1 MVRCLCPEEVKELK
15 FHFERLNEHIKY
27 LEEYRKMDGAL
38 QNINF
43 PYAFSAVYRSLKEI
57 REILK
62 IVIEDLER

>member
-1 MVRCLCPEEVKELK
+1 MEKRDVEVLRRHLENLDK
-15 FHFERLNEHIKY
+15 NIGY
-27 LEEYRKMDGAL
+27 LDEYKKMDGAL

-62 IVIEDLER
+62 ILID